1 MTLVKNPLTGIFH
14 QEKSRQKTHQ
24 SKGICRN
31 TWIYISLIANR
42 CTEFERS
49 NSYISSNKS
58 KCEVSVKDNPSCKFA
73 ALKSDI
79 SSNRSIS
86 LQCVFSVCDICT
98 DLSTITTRQKVCKTT
113 AVPILSLVHC
123 RTSFSCFPCLVSN
136 SKFKVSAS
144 KTRYYKHQ
152 LQILAKTF

>member
-24 SKGICRN
+24 RLCRN

-113 AVPILSLVHC
+113 AVPILSLVNC
-123 RTSFSCFPCLVSN
+123 RTCVSCFPCWLQISN
-136 SKFKVSAS
+136 SKYQQVKRDYTNTSRKF
-144 KTRYYKHQ
+144 
-152 LQILAKTF
+152 